1 LKLLGFAG
9 KNMAMPQNAGRPKGV
24 RNRRL
29 LLQEAEEALGK
40 ARTGEAMVAPL
51 HVMETVMHY
60 YFTRAL
66 QYKGMQKPEAEVDA
80 AMNLALDAAERCA
93 PYRHARIATIKL
105 SGDPHNPL
113 RMFDTATADEL
124 KAEIMKHLKILAPV
138 LDLEPLMALA
148 DGSATGD
155 PLRGGAG
162 NGAQSPRHM
171 KKRAPLRGDQS
182 LGLASTRSCSRKPA
196 C

>member
-1 LKLLGFAG
+1 
-9 KNMAMPQNAGRPKGV
+9 MPQNAGRSKGV

-40 ARTGEAMVAPL
+40 ARTGEAMVDLL
-51 HVMETVMHY
+51 HVMETIMMHY
-60 YFTRAL
+60 YHQAL
-66 QYKGMQKPEAEVDA
+66 SKKALNKPEAEIDA
-80 AMNLALDAAERCA
+80 AMALALHAAEKCA

-113 RMFDTATADEL
+113 RMLDTATTEEL

-148 DGSATGD
+148 DGSATSAV
-155 PLRGGAG
+155 PQARAG
-162 NGAQSPRHM
+162 NGLSASHRMKKQRPRH
-171 KKRAPLRGDQS
+171 GDQCVA
-182 LGLASTRSCSRKPA
+182 GASTGS
-196 C
+196 